1 MSLPRVVACLG
12 NPGDRYRMTWHNA
25 GFWVADILSREAGVD
40 FTDAGIFQ
48 VASLPGGV
56 EVIKPS
62 VYMNR
67 SGRAVAAFLDGTG
80 AGAEQL
86 LVVCDDVNLDL
97 GRLRLRGSGS
107 SGGHNG
113 LLDIIGSLGTESF
126 PRLRMGIG
134 PAPAGADLAEHV
146 LDRVPPDLE
155 EQVSL
160 MAHRAADC
168 VLLCCSQGLPQ
179 AQEIYNRSPD
189 VM

>member
-1 MSLPRVVACLG
+1 MPMPLVAACLG

-40 FTDAGIFQ
+40 FVDAGIFQ

-56 EVIKPS
+56 ELMKPS

-67 SGRAVAAFLDGTG
+67 SGRAVASFLNGSG
-80 AGAEQL
+80 ICAEQL

-97 GRLRLRGSGS
+97 GRLRLRASGS

-113 LLDIIGSLGTESF
+113 LQDIIRSLDTEDF

-134 PAPAGADLAEHV
+134 PAPGGADLAEHV

-155 EQVSL
+155 EQVSV

-168 VLLCCSQGLPQ
+168 VLLCCREGLSP
-179 AQEIYNRSPD
+179 AQEIYNRNPD